1 MNGRC
6 AAAPNVTTN
15 PAMSASL
22 TVELRLPDDQL
33 RALAALIAQ
42 SVGGSTGRATYTV
55 AQAAQ
60 KTGQSEKT
68 IRRHIEAGR
77 IARVPNIHR
86 TLIPAAALER
96 YINGE
101 P

>member
-1 MNGRC
+1 
-6 AAAPNVTTN
+6 
-15 PAMSASL
+15 MSPSL

-33 RALAALIAQ
+33 KALATLIAQ
-42 SVGGSTGRATYTV
+42 SVGGSTSRATYTV

-77 IARVPNIHR
+77 LARIPHIHK
-86 TLIPAAALER
+86 TLIPATALER
-96 YINGE
+96 YVHGDA
-101 P
+101 